1 MANHG
6 YFMPLT
12 RTLVRPRFGLL
23 LWALSCLCLT
33 EISMAAERE
42 PVRFAYLEFPPFSY
56 TDSQGRAHG
65 DIIGIIRQLLQ
76 QAGYPAEFRSLPGA
90 RLYNG
95 LVDGSVQMSAG
106 APGVPQ
112 LQGHILE
119 GRHQLSTVD
128 INLYHRTDTAP
139 PALPEGLRG
148 KRLLLINGYAYRQP
162 ISDWLTDP
170 SLDIQISRSSSHQAA
185 LAMLMRR
192 RGDFLI
198 DYSKPI
204 EQALQDADLPEL
216 PYITLRHLPITLQIS
231 KAMPGAE
238 QLRDDLDRAYEHLQL
253 DAPPATPPAVEP
265 QAAN

>member
-1 MANHG
+1 M
-6 YFMPLT
+6 
-12 RTLVRPRFGLL
+12 LL
-23 LWALSCLCLT
+23 GLCL
-33 EISMAAERE
+33 SSLGLASERA

-56 TDSQGRAHG
+56 TDDQGKANG
-65 DIIGIIRQLLQ
+65 EIIDIIRQLLQ

-95 LVDGSVQMSAG
+95 LVDGNVQMSAG

-119 GRHQLSTVD
+119 SRHQLSTVD
-128 INLYHRTDTAP
+128 INLYHRPDTAP

-148 KRLLLINGYAYRQP
+148 KRLLLINGYAYRPP

-170 SLDIQISRSSSHQAA
+170 SLDLQLSRSSSHQAA
-185 LAMLMRR
+185 LAMLMRQ

-253 DAPPATPPAVEP
+253 DTPAATPPAGEP

>member
-12 RTLVRPRFGLL
+12 RTPARPRFGLL

-33 EISMAAERE
+33 EISMAADRE

-65 DIIGIIRQLLQ
+65 EIIGIIRQLLQ

-148 KRLLLINGYAYRQP
+148 KRLLLINGYAYRPP

-170 SLDIQISRSSSHQAA
+170 SLDVQISRSSSHQAA

-204 EQALQDADLPEL
+204 EQALQDADIPEL

-238 QLRDDLDRAYEHLQL
+238 QLRDDLDRAYEQLQL
-253 DAPPATPPAVEP
+253 DTPAATPPAGEP
-265 QAAN
+265 QTTN